1 MKTLTRALAIVIF
14 GLATVA
20 TSSALVTTS
29 SAGAS
34 RFAALDGNRVHYVDH
49 GKGKQALVFVH
60 GWTCNVDF
68 WKAQTPAFE
77 GKTRVILVDLPGHGQ
92 SDKPQ
97 IAYTMDLFA
106 RAVDAVLRDAGVDR
120 AVIVGHSMGTP
131 VMCEFY
137 RKYPQK
143 TLGLVIVD
151 GPLRAFLDQKMMDDF
166 IGALR
171 GADYKT
177 QAGGFVDG
185 MLGPQVSP
193 QLRDE
198 IKKAMLSTP
207 QYVAVSAM
215 EAMADKSIWR
225 EDKIN
230 VPVLAILAKSPFWP
244 ADTEQYFRSRAPKL
258 EYHMWEG
265 PGHFLMME
273 KPREFNDAVE
283 AFLTKNALLNR

>member
-1 MKTLTRALAIVIF
+1 MKTLTRALAIAIF

-20 TSSALVTTS
+20 TSNALVTTS
-29 SAGAS
+29 SAGTS
-34 RFAALDGNRVHYVDH
+34 RYATLDGHRIHYVDH
-49 GKGKQALVFVH
+49 GKGKEALVFVH

-77 GKTRVILVDLPGHGQ
+77 GKARVILVDLPGHGQ

-97 IAYTMDLFA
+97 ITYTMDLFA
-106 RAVDAVLRDAGVDR
+106 RAVDAVLRDAKVER

-131 VMCEFY
+131 VMREFY

-151 GPLRAFLDQKMMDDF
+151 GPLRAFIDKKMMNEF
-166 IGALR
+166 IAALR
-171 GADYKT
+171 GADYKA
-177 QAGGFVDG
+177 QASGFVDG
-185 MLGPQVSP
+185 MLGPQVTP

-215 EAMADKSIWR
+215 EAMADEAIWKQ
-225 EDKIN
+225 DKIN

-244 ADTEQYFRSRAPKL
+244 ADTEQYFRSRVPKL
-258 EYHMWEG
+258 EYQMWDG

-273 KPREFNDAVE
+273 KPKEFNEAVA
-283 AFLTKNALLNR
+283 AFLAKNALLNR

>member
-1 MKTLTRALAIVIF
+1 MKTLTRAVTIVIF

-20 TSSALVTTS
+20 TSNALVTTS

-34 RFAALDGNRVHYVDH
+34 RFANLDGNRIHYVDH

-60 GWTCNVDF
+60 GWTCNADF

-77 GKTRVILVDLPGHGQ
+77 ARTRVILVDLPGHGQ

-97 IAYTMDLFA
+97 ITYTMDLFA
-106 RAVDAVLRDAGVDR
+106 RALDAVLRDAGVER

-131 VMCEFY
+131 VMREFY
-137 RKYPQK
+137 RKYPRK

-151 GPLRAFLDQKMMDDF
+151 GPLRAFLDKKMTDEF
-166 IGALR
+166 IAALR
-171 GADYKT
+171 GADYKA
-177 QAGGFVDG
+177 QASGFVDG

-215 EAMADKSIWR
+215 EAMADESIWK

-244 ADTEQYFRSRAPKL
+244 SDTEQFFRSLAPKL
-258 EYHMWEG
+258 DYQMWEG
-265 PGHFLMME
+265 VSHFLMME
-273 KPREFNDAVE
+273 KPKEFNEAVA

>member
-1 MKTLTRALAIVIF
+1 MKTLTCALAFLIF
-14 GLATVA
+14 GLATAATSNALVA
-20 TSSALVTTS
+20 TPA
-29 SAGAS
+29 AGAS
-34 RFAALDGNRVHYVDH
+34 RFATMDGNRIHYVDY

-106 RAVDAVLRDAGVDR
+106 RAVDAVLRDAGVDQ

-131 VMCEFY
+131 VMREFY

-151 GPLRAFLDQKMMDDF
+151 GPLRAFLDKKMTDEF
-166 IGALR
+166 IAALR
-171 GADYKT
+171 GADYKA
-177 QAGGFVDG
+177 QAAGFVDG
-185 MLGPQVSP
+185 MLGPHITP

-215 EAMADKSIWR
+215 EGMADEAIWKQ
-225 EDKIN
+225 DKIA
-230 VPVLAILAKSPFWP
+230 VPVLAILAKSAFWP
-244 ADTEQYFRSRAPKL
+244 ADTEQFYRSLAPKL
-258 EYHMWEG
+258 DYQMWEG

-273 KPREFNDAVE
+273 KPKEFNEAVA